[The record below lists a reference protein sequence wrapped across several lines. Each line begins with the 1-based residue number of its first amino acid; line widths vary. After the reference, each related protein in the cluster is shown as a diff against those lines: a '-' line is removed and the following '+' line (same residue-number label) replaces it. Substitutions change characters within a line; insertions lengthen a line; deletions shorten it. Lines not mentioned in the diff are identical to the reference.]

1 MKYFYLADH
10 EDRVPTILPIDNENR
25 SEVKI
30 CTDLIQNKARQLRAR
45 LHSSDDFVD
54 GRDFTSLK
62 NHLKNHNDWTS
73 WRFKV
78 QIELTG
84 YLESAGKVFF

>member
-1 MKYFYLADH
+1 M
-10 EDRVPTILPIDNENR
+10 
-25 SEVKI
+25 
-30 CTDLIQNKARQLRAR
+30 
-45 LHSSDDFVD
+45 HSSDDFVD

-84 YLESAGKVFF
+84 YLESAGIGFIKISHLDDEIFGLSIVFCFDFFPCHV